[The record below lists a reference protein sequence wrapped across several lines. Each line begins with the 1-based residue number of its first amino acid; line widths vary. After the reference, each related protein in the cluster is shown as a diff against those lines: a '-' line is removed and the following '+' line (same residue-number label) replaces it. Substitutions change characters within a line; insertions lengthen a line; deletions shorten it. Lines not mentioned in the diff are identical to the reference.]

1 MAGNDQ
7 NPLQRFPVS
16 RELCTIVIYCRNHAR
31 VLKILNELLDGSNPP
46 AGRGESWVLP
56 LTR

>member
-1 MAGNDQ
+1 MTRTRYK
-7 NPLQRFPVS
+7 RFPVS

-31 VLKILNELLDGSNPP
+31 ALKILNELLNGSNPP
-46 AGRGESWVLP
+46 AGRGASWALP